1 MIRFS
6 VRECQCTTPSR
17 PRRACRPHRAPYH
30 LLHGLDL
37 AWFLMSI
44 PPGGDASGLR
54 QTADREAGGEVSR
67 KTARKG
73 RGDRLAAPADRATFP
88 LHGCSP
94 ELLHRDI
101 PSAERGQRFRSV
113 VRGQVFTTMD
123 FHPCRLDRCRRR
135 TCRAVFIAP
144 SRSRLEVIRVTI
156 APVISR
162 AINTGSPH
170 GGKGS
175 LIIHACLS
183 LGDDEGLCLHS

>member
-1 MIRFS
+1 
-6 VRECQCTTPSR
+6 
-17 PRRACRPHRAPYH
+17 CRPHRAPYR

-44 PPGGDASGLR
+44 PHGGDASGLR
-54 QTADREAGGEVSR
+54 QTADREAGGKAHGRPPEL
-67 KTARKG
+67 G

-113 VRGQVFTTMD
+113 ARGQVFKTMD

-156 APVISR
+156 APVISLTITTKR
-162 AINTGSPH
+162 DLLGAMNT
-170 GGKGS
+170 
-175 LIIHACLS
+175 A
-183 LGDDEGLCLHS
+183 